1 MAVTI
6 VRPDST
12 PTGAVNFD
20 ITGGA
25 GSIHAALSDDSD
37 STYITKGVTGSGTVT
52 VGFGTTTLTS
62 SVRVK
67 QVRIRSKVECPTAE
81 SRLRITPICRIGGI
95 NYSGSAQTLSGIF
108 ALDEY
113 AGAYFT
119 TAPDGQAWDQDR
131 IDGLRAQIADLAT
144 SVDLSDIYEL
154 FFDIE
159 TTVQPTLTVS
169 NPTGTITLTSKP
181 ECSWTYADADGSD
194 QDYYR
199 VRVFTDAQYGAG
211 GFDAGT
217 SECEWDS
224 GEVASTDNTVTIDEH
239 LLDDT
244 YRAYVKVA
252 KTVSGVPFW
261 SDWEYSQF
269 ILNTTPPTTPTV
281 STVFDSANNRVEVTV
296 TGASIAGSFD
306 SQVFQIQRS
315 DDAGVTWADVV
326 GGTAVVVGGSSASV
340 LYDYAAPRAATA
352 HHRARA
358 IGTLGEDEVA
368 SAWSASDTVAVTNDG
383 TWWVKAVTSPTL
395 NMGGLIV
402 PGGFGGTAVEQ
413 AGVFRPLG
421 RAGAVVVS
429 AGMQAEDGQM
439 TWKAIGLDDFDAA
452 WALARHLG
460 TLLVQTPEPRQRL
473 IRVTSRSYT
482 RSGRMS
488 LSVNDISIDFVGVD
502 E

>member
-1 MAVTI
+1 MTVTL
-6 VRPDST
+6 VRPDAT
-12 PTGAVNFD
+12 PTGASNVA

-25 GSIHAALSDDSD
+25 GSVDACLSDNSD
-37 STYITKGVTGSGTVT
+37 ATYITKDVTGSGTVT
-52 VGFGTTTLTS
+52 VAFGTTTLTS
-62 SVRVK
+62 TVRVK
-67 QVRIRSKVECPTAE
+67 QVRIRSKVLCPTAA
-81 SRLRITPICRIGGI
+81 SRLRVTPICRIDGV
-95 NYSGSAQTLSGIF
+95 NYTGAAQTFSGEYV
-108 ALDEY
+108 LGEY

-119 TAPDGQAWDQDR
+119 TAPDGSAWDQDR

-144 SVDLSDIYEL
+144 GADLSNVYEL

-159 TTVQPTLTVS
+159 TTARPTVTVS
-169 NPTGTITLTSKP
+169 NPAGTITLTSKP
-181 ECSWTYADADGSD
+181 ECSWSYADADGSD

-199 VRVFTDAQYGAG
+199 VRVFTDAEYGAG
-211 GFDAGT
+211 GFDPGT
-217 SECEWDS
+217 SECVWDS

-252 KTVSGVPFW
+252 KTVSGMTFW
-261 SDWEYSQF
+261 SDWAYSGF
-269 ILNTTPPTTPTV
+269 VLNTTPPTVPTV
-281 STVFDSANNRVEVTV
+281 STTFDAVNNRVEVTV
-296 TGASIAGSFD
+296 TGASISGVFD

-315 DDAGVTWADVV
+315 DDAGVTWADIV
-326 GGTAVVVGGSSASV
+326 GGTAVVVGGSSSSV
-340 LYDYAAPRAATA
+340 LYDYAAPRGETA

-358 IGTLGEDEVA
+358 IGTLAGDEVA
-368 SAWSASDTVAVTNDG
+368 SAWSAADTVAVTNDG
-383 TWWVKAVTSPTL
+383 TWWVKAVTNPTL

-482 RSGRMS
+482 RTGRMS
-488 LSVNDISIDFVGVD
+488 LSVNDISVDFVGVD